1 MGKNKNRKKTSP
13 EARKS
18 ALESDYAP
26 LYAVAG
32 LTDALSEVLRSALA
46 DTQGKASKRL
56 AALQSKRPELT
67 KQAKES
73 ADELRTF
80 VITLPDQIKN
90 LPESTRARIAE
101 LQKQANELLVQAN
114 TTYGEL
120 AGRGKLAVDDA
131 VGTAR
136 ELSGKAEHRAE
147 GVIHDVAEK
156 VDPVL
161 ERVQETVTVARK
173 NVTGRTATDTVTPR
187 SAAKASA
194 TRKATAKA
202 PAKKTTV
209 KKAPAKKAAD
219 PAS

>member
-101 LQKQANELLVQAN
+101 LQKQANELLAQAN

-136 ELSGKAEHRAE
+136 ELSGKAEQRAE
-147 GVIHDVAEK
+147 GVIHDVTEK
-156 VDPVL
+156 VDPVF
-161 ERVQETVTVARK
+161 EKVQETVTVARK

>member
-1 MGKNKNRKKTSP
+1 MAKNHKKPSP
-13 EARKS
+13 EARMS

-32 LTDALSEVLRSALA
+32 LTDALAEVLRSALA
-46 DTQGKASKRL
+46 ETQGKASERI
-56 AALQSKRPELT
+56 AALQSKRPELS
-67 KQAKES
+67 KQARDS
-73 ADELRTF
+73 AEELRTF

-101 LQKQANELLVQAN
+101 LQKQANELRVQAN
-114 TTYGEL
+114 TAYGEL

-131 VGTAR
+131 MGTAR
-136 ELSGKAEHRAE
+136 ELSGKVEHRAE

-156 VDPVL
+156 VDPVF
-161 ERVQETVTVARK
+161 EKVQETVTVARK

-187 SAAKASA
+187 SAARASA
-194 TRKATAKA
+194 TRKATEKKA
-202 PAKKTTV
+202 TV

-219 PAS
+219 SGS

>member
-1 MGKNKNRKKTSP
+1 MATTRKQTP
-13 EARKS
+13 AEVRKS

-32 LTDALSEVLRSALA
+32 LTDALAEVLKNALA
-46 DTQGKASKRL
+46 ETQGKANKRL
-56 AALQSKRPELT
+56 AALQDKRPELT

-73 ADELRTF
+73 AEELRTF
-80 VITLPDQIKN
+80 VITLPDQFKN

-101 LQKQANELLVQAN
+101 LQKQANELLAQAN
-114 TTYGEL
+114 TAYGEL

-156 VDPVL
+156 VDPVF
-161 ERVQETVTVARK
+161 EKVQESVTVARE

-187 SAAKASA
+187 SAAKAAA
-194 TRKATAKA
+194 TRKATAKEDA
-202 PAKKTTV
+202 AN
-209 KKAPAKKAAD
+209 KAPAKKAAAKNATD
-219 PAS
+219 SAS

>member
-1 MGKNKNRKKTSP
+1 MAKNRKKTSP

-32 LTDALSEVLRSALA
+32 LTDALAEVLRSALA
-46 DTQGKASKRL
+46 ESQGKASKRL
-56 AALQSKRPELT
+56 TALQSKRPELS
-67 KQAKES
+67 KQARES
-73 ADELRTF
+73 AEELRTF

-101 LQKQANELLVQAN
+101 LQKQANELLAQAN
-114 TTYGEL
+114 TAYGEF

-156 VDPVL
+156 VDPVF
-161 ERVQETVTVARK
+161 EKVQETVTVARK

-187 SAAKASA
+187 GAARASA
-194 TRKATAKA
+194 THKATAKTA
-202 PAKKTTV
+202 LAKKATA
-209 KKAPAKKAAD
+209 KKAPAKKATD
-219 PAS
+219 SGS

>member
-73 ADELRTF
+73 AEELRTF

-101 LQKQANELLVQAN
+101 LQKQANELLAQAN
-114 TTYGEL
+114 TTYGEF

-131 VGTAR
+131 VGAAR

-147 GVIHDVAEK
+147 GVIHDVTEK

-161 ERVQETVTVARK
+161 EKVQETVTVARK

>member
-1 MGKNKNRKKTSP
+1 MGKNKNRKTSSP

-101 LQKQANELLVQAN
+101 LQKQANELLAQAN

>member
-1 MGKNKNRKKTSP
+1 MAKKHKKTSP

-32 LTDALSEVLRSALA
+32 LTDALAEVLRSALA
-46 DTQGKASKRL
+46 ETQGKASKRL
-56 AALQSKRPELT
+56 AALQSKRPELSM
-67 KQAKES
+67 QARES

-156 VDPVL
+156 VDPVFGK
-161 ERVQETVTVARK
+161 VQETVTVARK

-187 SAAKASA
+187 SAATASA
-194 TRKATAKA
+194 TRKATAKKA
-202 PAKKTTV
+202 TV

-219 PAS
+219 SGS

>member
-1 MGKNKNRKKTSP
+1 MGKNKNRKKSSP

-46 DTQGKASKRL
+46 DTQGQASKRL

-101 LQKQANELLVQAN
+101 LQKQANELLAQAN

-120 AGRGKLAVDDA
+120 AGRGKIAVDDA

-161 ERVQETVTVARK
+161 EKVQETVTVARK

>member
-1 MGKNKNRKKTSP
+1 MGKNKNRKKSSP

-101 LQKQANELLVQAN
+101 LQNQANELLAQAN